1 MRAGVREVLPS
12 PVPPAALLAA
22 LERVVQKQRAGQP
35 AAPGRVLAFI
45 GAKGGSGVTFLATN
59 LASQLAESRSVLL
72 IDLNLQ
78 FGDALSFVHDGSPPT
93 TLADVAREIGR
104 LDASFL
110 AASCVKIAP
119 NFSILAAPDDPAQAM
134 EVTPEHVDALV
145 ALAATQYDFVLLDLG
160 RQIDNQAVKALDR
173 AQTVFIVLQADL
185 PSVRNAKKLL
195 SAFKSLGYGPDK
207 AELIVNR
214 YEKGGPIG
222 VGDIERAL
230 GPRAIHTVPNS
241 YRQVAAAIN
250 QGDPLAATARGNPVS
265 RNLAEF
271 ARGLSP
277 QPDDEPG
284 LFRRLLGRA

>member
-1 MRAGVREVLPS
+1 MF
-12 PVPPAALLAA
+12 PVSGFGP
-22 LERVVQKQRAGQP
+22 
-35 AAPGRVLAFI
+35 F
-45 GAKGGSGVTFLATN
+45 GATFLATN
-59 LASQLAESRSVLL
+59 LASQLAAARSVLL

-78 FGDALSFVHDGSPPT
+78 FGDALSFVHDGSPPST
-93 TLADVAREIGR
+93 VADVAREIAR

-110 AASCVKIAP
+110 DASCVKIAP

-134 EVTPEHVDALV
+134 EVTPEHVDAIV

-160 RQIDNQAVKALDR
+160 RQIDNLSVKALDR
-173 AQTVFIVLQADL
+173 AHTVFIVMQTSL
-185 PSVRNAKKLL
+185 PAVRNAKKLL
-195 SAFKSLGYGPDK
+195 AAFKSLGYAAAK

-214 YEKGGPIG
+214 YEKGGAIG

-230 GPRAIHTVPNS
+230 GPHAIHTVPNS
-241 YRQVAAAIN
+241 SRQVMAAIN
-250 QGDPLAATARGNPVS
+250 QGDPLVASARGNPVS

-271 ARGLSP
+271 ARDLAP